1 MVATAKPMKRTF
13 THPAPAP
20 TGRTYWR
27 SLGEY
32 SRTPDFEDWLHR
44 EFPAGAAEWDSDPLS
59 RRNFLRVMGAS
70 LALAGLSLS
79 GCRRPEAHLVPFT
92 QSPEWVIPGKKMSF
106 ATAQPRRR
114 GAIPLLATTFD
125 GRPIKMEGN
134 PLHPL
139 SQGTSDNFAQASV
152 LDLYDPARR
161 QHFTREGKKA
171 SPLDW
176 EAEINRIRTE
186 SSASAGASLAILADE
201 QLSPTRERLR
211 LELQKQF
218 PQATWATYE
227 PLSPGRDLEASAL
240 VFGEKTEF
248 RANLASASTILS
260 VDCDFL
266 GSDEGDLAATRG
278 FAAGRRTRQPGD
290 STNRLYVVEP
300 RFSLTGTMADHRL
313 RLRTGA
319 AGAFLL
325 ELARQIRAAQP
336 NPALNV
342 LLSQAPDLALPEGID
357 PAWIRECAAD
367 LVAHGNRSLIL
378 AGRRLPVP
386 LQALVL
392 ALNSALGSVG
402 TTLLLQPRLSSPS
415 SSLAQLAGKMR
426 SGIIRTLIILGGDP
440 VYNAPADLNWAALQS
455 AVPNSLHLASLP
467 NATSKQVTWSIPG
480 THFLESWGDALA
492 PDGSYLSIQPMI
504 QPLWDGLSQ
513 LDFLAQ
519 LLGQKKAIGPALIRE
534 TFALRT
540 NLSDDKLTQN
550 WNDFVREGF
559 LAPPATPT
567 TPRSATFSS
576 VAALLSRV
584 ENSSG
589 EDVTSL
595 EANFIHSGA
604 VDDGRYANNGWM
616 QEWPDPMTKLTWDN
630 AILISPETASS
641 LGLKN
646 DIIKGILVADVVQA
660 TLSGRS
666 VEAPALIVP
675 GHANFAVS
683 LPLGYGQDSLGTV
696 AQGAGFDAY
705 RLRTSTSDYQAT
717 GLQIKKTGQ
726 RRELAV
732 TQEHQSMEGRDLVR
746 EATVPEFQKNPAWVK
761 TVGMDAHIPKNQS
774 FYPNPKMDGMHQ
786 WAMVVD
792 LSTCTGCNACVTACT
807 AENNIPV
814 VGKDQVIKGREM
826 HWIRVD
832 RYFTGEP
839 DAPESVSQP
848 IACMQCENAP
858 CETVCPVNATVHN
871 EEGLNVMAYN
881 RCIGTRYCANNCPY
895 KVRRFNFFDYN
906 QRALDKLYWG
916 PLAPKGTEETIK
928 LQKNPNVTVRMRGV
942 MEKCTFCVQRIE
954 DAKISARIRA
964 RDSADLKIAKGT
976 LKTACQQACPA
987 EAIVFGDLL
996 DPTSDVTQQRALPQN
1011 YSLLEYL
1018 NVRPRLTYL
1027 GRIRN
1032 PNPSMPG
1039 AKMAYNASHGH
1050 EASASPATSTHST
1063 LPAPTNGGG
1072 HP

>member
-1 MVATAKPMKRTF
+1 MKRTL
-13 THPAPAP
+13 THPSPAP
-20 TGRTYWR
+20 NGRTYWR

-32 SRTPDFEDWLHR
+32 SRTPDFEEWLHR
-44 EFPAGAAEWDSDPLS
+44 EFPAGAAEWDNDPLS
-59 RRNFLRVMGAS
+59 RRNFLRLMGAS

-114 GAIPLLATTFD
+114 GAVPLLATTFD

-139 SQGTSDNFAQASV
+139 SLGASDNFSQASI

-161 QHFTREGKKA
+161 QYPTRSGKKI
-171 SPLDW
+171 SPSDW
-176 EAEINRIRTE
+176 DAEIARIRDE
-186 SSASAGASLAILADE
+186 STSTAGSSLAILADE
-201 QLSPTRERLR
+201 LFSPTRDRLR
-211 LELQKQF
+211 AELQKQF

-227 PLSPGRDLEASAL
+227 PLAPGRDIEASSL
-240 VFGEKTEF
+240 VFGDNTEF
-248 RANLASASTILS
+248 RPNLSAASTILS
-260 VDCDFL
+260 LDCDFL
-266 GSDEGDLAATRG
+266 GSDEGDISDTRG
-278 FAAGRRTRQPGD
+278 FAAGRRTRKPGD

-313 RLRTGA
+313 RLRSGSI
-319 AGAFLL
+319 GPFLL
-325 ELARQIRAAQP
+325 ELARQIRTAKPSAD
-336 NPALNV
+336 LNT
-342 LLSQAPDLALPEGID
+342 LLSQSPDLALPEGVD
-357 PAWIRECAAD
+357 PAWIRECATD
-367 LVAHGNRSLIL
+367 LVAHGKQSLIL
-378 AGRRLPVP
+378 VGRRLPVS
-386 LQALVL
+386 LQALAL
-392 ALNSALGSVG
+392 ALNAALGSVG
-402 TTLLLQPRLSSPS
+402 STLIVQPRRSIPS
-415 SSLAQLAGKMR
+415 SDINQLAGKIR
-426 SGIIRTLIILGGDP
+426 SGTIRTLIILGGDP
-440 VYNAPADLNWAALQS
+440 VYNTPADLNWPALQS
-455 AVPNSLHLASLP
+455 SVPNTIHLAHLP
-467 NATSKQVTWSIPG
+467 NATSKQSTWSIPG
-480 THFLESWGDALA
+480 THYLESWGDALA
-492 PDGSYLSIQPMI
+492 SDGSYLSIQPMI
-504 QPLWDGLSQ
+504 QPLWDGQSQVDLLSK
-513 LDFLAQ
+513 
-519 LLGQKKAIGPALIRE
+519 LLGQPKPIGPGLIRD
-534 TFALRT
+534 TFTQRT
-540 NLSDDKLTQN
+540 NLSGEKLDQA

-559 LAPPATPT
+559 LAASTPT
-567 TPRSATFSS
+567 LAPRTPNLNS
-576 VAALLSRV
+576 VAGLLSKI
-584 ENSSG
+584 ENSAP
-589 EDVTSL
+589 EDISSL
-595 EANFIHSGA
+595 EFNFIQSGA

-630 AILISPETASS
+630 AILMSQDTAKS

-646 DIIKGILVADVVQA
+646 EVIKGILVADVVQA
-660 TLSGRS
+660 TLAGRS

-675 GHANFAVS
+675 GHANFSVS
-683 LPLGYGQDSLGTV
+683 LPLGYGQEELGPVAKGSGFNAYSLRTSI
-696 AQGAGFDAY
+696 ADYQGAG
-705 RLRTSTSDYQAT
+705 
-717 GLQIKKTGQ
+717 LQLKKLGKT
-726 RRELAV
+726 RELAV
-732 TQEHQSMEGRDLVR
+732 TQEHQVMEGRDLVR
-746 EATVPEFQKNPAWVK
+746 EATVSEFQKNPAWVK

-774 FYPNPKMDGMHQ
+774 FYPNPKLDGQHQ

-807 AENNIPV
+807 AENNIPI

-954 DAKISARIRA
+954 DAKITARVRA
-964 RDSADLKIAKGT
+964 RDSADLKIPKGT

-996 DPTSDVTQQRALPQN
+996 DESSEVTQQRALPQN

-1032 PNPSMPG
+1032 PNPAMPG
-1039 AKMAYNASHGH
+1039 AKTSYNTPHGH
-1050 EASASPATSTHST
+1050 GESHAETTHNNQESSSHKSE
-1063 LPAPTNGGG
+1063 GG
-1072 HP
+1072 HK

>member
-1 MVATAKPMKRTF
+1 MKRTL
-13 THPAPAP
+13 THPSPAP
-20 TGRTYWR
+20 NGRTYWR

-32 SRTPDFEDWLHR
+32 SRTPDFEEWLHR
-44 EFPAGAAEWDSDPLS
+44 EFPAGAAEWENDPLS
-59 RRNFLRVMGAS
+59 RRNFLRLMGAS

-114 GAIPLLATTFD
+114 GAVPLLATTFD

-139 SQGTSDNFAQASV
+139 SLGASDNFSQASI

-161 QHFTREGKKA
+161 QHPTRSGKKI
-171 SPLDW
+171 SPSDW
-176 EAEINRIRTE
+176 DAEITRIRDE
-186 SSASAGASLAILADE
+186 STSTAGSSLAILSDE
-201 QLSPTRERLR
+201 LLSPTRDRLR
-211 LELQKQF
+211 TELQKQF

-227 PLSPGRDLEASAL
+227 PLAPGRDLEASSL
-240 VFGEKTEF
+240 VFGDNTEF
-248 RANLASASTILS
+248 RPNLSAASTILS
-260 VDCDFL
+260 LDCDFL
-266 GSDEGDLAATRG
+266 GSDEGDISDTRG
-278 FAAGRRTRQPGD
+278 FAAGRRTRKPGD
-290 STNRLYVVEP
+290 STNRLYVAEP

-313 RLRTGA
+313 RLRSGSV
-319 AGAFLL
+319 GPFLL
-325 ELARQIRAAQP
+325 ELARQIRTAKPSAD
-336 NPALNV
+336 LNA
-342 LLSQAPDLALPEGID
+342 LLSQSPDLALPEGVD
-357 PAWIRECAAD
+357 PAWIRECAID
-367 LVAHGNRSLIL
+367 LVAHGKQSLIL
-378 AGRRLPVP
+378 VGRRLPVS
-386 LQALVL
+386 LQALAL
-392 ALNSALGSVG
+392 ALNAALGSVG
-402 TTLLLQPRLSSPS
+402 STLIVQPRRSLPS
-415 SSLAQLAGKMR
+415 SNINQLADKIRNGT
-426 SGIIRTLIILGGDP
+426 IRTLIILGGDP
-440 VYNAPADLNWAALQS
+440 VYNAPADLNWPALQS
-455 AVPNSLHLASLP
+455 SVPNTIHLAHLP
-467 NATSKQVTWSIPG
+467 NATSKQSTWSIPG
-480 THFLESWGDALA
+480 THYLESWGDALA
-492 PDGSYLSIQPMI
+492 SDGSYLSIQPMI
-504 QPLWDGLSQ
+504 QPLWDGQSQVDLLSK
-513 LDFLAQ
+513 LLAQ
-519 LLGQKKAIGPALIRE
+519 PKPIGPGLIRD
-534 TFALRT
+534 TFAQRT
-540 NLSDDKLTQN
+540 NLSGEKLDQA

-559 LAPPATPT
+559 LAASTPT
-567 TPRSATFSS
+567 PSPRLPNLNY
-576 VAALLSRV
+576 VAGLLSKI
-584 ENSSG
+584 ENSAP
-589 EDVTSL
+589 EDASSL
-595 EANFIHSGA
+595 EFNFIQSGA

-630 AILISPETASS
+630 AVLMSQETAKS

-646 DIIKGILVADVVQA
+646 EIIKGILVADVVQA
-660 TLSGRS
+660 TLAGRS
-666 VEAPALIVP
+666 VEGPALIVP
-675 GHANFAVS
+675 GHANFSVS
-683 LPLGYGQDSLGTV
+683 LPLGYGQEELGPV
-696 AQGAGFDAY
+696 AKGAGFNAY
-705 RLRTSTSDYQAT
+705 SLRTSMTDYHGV
-717 GLQIKKTGQ
+717 GLQLKKVGKTC
-726 RRELAV
+726 ELAV
-732 TQEHQSMEGRDLVR
+732 TQEHQVMEGRDLVR
-746 EATVPEFQKNPAWVK
+746 EATVSEFQQNPAWVK

-774 FYPNPKMDGMHQ
+774 FYPNPKLDGQHQ

-807 AENNIPV
+807 AENNIPI
-814 VGKDQVIKGREM
+814 VGKDQVMKGREM

-954 DAKISARIRA
+954 DAKITARVRA
-964 RDSADLKIAKGT
+964 RDSADLKIPKGT

-996 DPTSDVTQQRALPQN
+996 DESSEVTQQRALPQN

-1032 PNPSMPG
+1032 PNPAMPG
-1039 AKMAYNASHGH
+1039 AKTSYNTSHGH
-1050 EASASPATSTHST
+1050 GQSHGETIHNNQDSSSHKSE
-1063 LPAPTNGGG
+1063 GE
-1072 HP
+1072 HK

>member
-1 MVATAKPMKRTF
+1 
-13 THPAPAP
+13 
-20 TGRTYWR
+20 
-27 SLGEY
+27 
-32 SRTPDFEDWLHR
+32 
-44 EFPAGAAEWDSDPLS
+44 
-59 RRNFLRVMGAS
+59 MGAS

-114 GAIPLLATTFD
+114 GAVPLLATTFD

-139 SQGTSDNFAQASV
+139 SLGASDNFSQASI

-161 QHFTREGKKA
+161 QHPTRSGKKI
-171 SPLDW
+171 SPSDW
-176 EAEINRIRTE
+176 DAEITRIRDE
-186 SSASAGASLAILADE
+186 STSTAGSSLAILSDE
-201 QLSPTRERLR
+201 LLSPTRDRLR
-211 LELQKQF
+211 TELQKQF

-227 PLSPGRDLEASAL
+227 PLAPGRDLEASSL
-240 VFGEKTEF
+240 VFGDNTEF
-248 RANLASASTILS
+248 RPNLSAASTILS
-260 VDCDFL
+260 LDCDFL
-266 GSDEGDLAATRG
+266 GSDEGDISDTRG
-278 FAAGRRTRQPGD
+278 FAAGRRTRKPGD

-313 RLRTGA
+313 RLRSGSI
-319 AGAFLL
+319 GPFLL
-325 ELARQIRAAQP
+325 ELARQIRTAKPSAD
-336 NPALNV
+336 LNA
-342 LLSQAPDLALPEGID
+342 LLSQSPDLALPEGVD
-357 PAWIRECAAD
+357 PAWIRECATD
-367 LVAHGNRSLIL
+367 LVAHGKQSLIL
-378 AGRRLPVP
+378 VGRRLPVS
-386 LQALVL
+386 LQALAL
-392 ALNSALGSVG
+392 ALNAALGSVG
-402 TTLLLQPRLSSPS
+402 STLIVQPRRSIPS
-415 SSLAQLAGKMR
+415 SDINQLAGKIR
-426 SGIIRTLIILGGDP
+426 SGTIRTLIILGGDP
-440 VYNAPADLNWAALQS
+440 VYNAPADLNWPALQS
-455 AVPNSLHLASLP
+455 SVPNTIHLAHLP
-467 NATSKQVTWSIPG
+467 NATSKQSTWSIPG
-480 THFLESWGDALA
+480 THYLESWGDALA
-492 PDGSYLSIQPMI
+492 SDGSYLSIQPMI
-504 QPLWDGLSQ
+504 QPLWDGQSQVDLLSK
-513 LDFLAQ
+513 
-519 LLGQKKAIGPALIRE
+519 LLGQPKPIGPGLIRD
-534 TFALRT
+534 TFTQRT
-540 NLSDDKLTQN
+540 NLSGEKLDQA

-559 LAPPATPT
+559 LAASTPT
-567 TPRSATFSS
+567 LPPRTANLNS
-576 VAALLSRV
+576 VAGLLSKI
-584 ENSSG
+584 ENSAA
-589 EDVTSL
+589 EDISSL
-595 EANFIHSGA
+595 EFNFIQSGA

-630 AILISPETASS
+630 AILMSQETAKS

-646 DIIKGILVADVVQA
+646 EIIKGILVADVVQA
-660 TLSGRS
+660 TLAGRS
-666 VEAPALIVP
+666 VEGPALIVP
-675 GHANFAVS
+675 GHANFSVS
-683 LPLGYGQDSLGTV
+683 LPLGYGQEELGSVANGSGFNAYSLRTSM
-696 AQGAGFDAY
+696 ADYQGAG
-705 RLRTSTSDYQAT
+705 
-717 GLQIKKTGQ
+717 LQLKKLGKT
-726 RRELAV
+726 RELAV
-732 TQEHQSMEGRDLVR
+732 TQEHQVMEGRDLVR
-746 EATVPEFQKNPAWVK
+746 EATVSEFQRNPAWVK

-774 FYPNPKMDGMHQ
+774 FYPNPKLDGQHQ

-807 AENNIPV
+807 AENNIPI

-954 DAKISARIRA
+954 DAKITARVRA
-964 RDSADLKIAKGT
+964 RDSADLKIPKGT

-996 DPTSDVTQQRALPQN
+996 DESSEVTQQRALPQN

-1032 PNPSMPG
+1032 PNPAMPG
-1039 AKMAYNASHGH
+1039 AKTSYNTPHGH
-1050 EASASPATSTHST
+1050 GESHAETSHNNQESSSHKSE
-1063 LPAPTNGGG
+1063 GG
-1072 HP
+1072 HK

>member
-1 MVATAKPMKRTF
+1 MKRTL
-13 THPAPAP
+13 THPSPSP
-20 TGRTYWR
+20 NGRTYWR

-32 SRTPDFEDWLHR
+32 SRTPDFEEWLHR
-44 EFPAGAAEWDSDPLS
+44 EFPAGAAEWENDPLS
-59 RRNFLRVMGAS
+59 RRNFLRLMGAS

-114 GAIPLLATTFD
+114 GAVPLLATTFD

-134 PLHPL
+134 PLHPISL
-139 SQGTSDNFAQASV
+139 GASDNFSQASI
-152 LDLYDPARR
+152 LDLYDPSRR
-161 QHFTREGKKA
+161 QHPTRSGKKI
-171 SPLDW
+171 SPSDW
-176 EAEINRIRTE
+176 DAEIARIREE
-186 SSASAGASLAILADE
+186 SSSTAGSSLAILADE
-201 QLSPTRERLR
+201 LLSPTRDRLR
-211 LELQKQF
+211 AELQKLF
-218 PQATWATYE
+218 PQSTWATYE
-227 PLSPGRDLEASAL
+227 PLAPGRDLEASSL
-240 VFGEKTEF
+240 VFGDNTEF
-248 RANLASASTILS
+248 RTNLSAASTILS
-260 VDCDFL
+260 LDCDFL
-266 GSDEGDLAATRG
+266 GSDEGDISDTRG
-278 FAAGRRTRQPGD
+278 FAAGRRTRKPGD

-313 RLRTGA
+313 RLRSGSV
-319 AGAFLL
+319 GPFLL
-325 ELARQIRAAQP
+325 ELARQIRTAKPSAD
-336 NPALNV
+336 LNT
-342 LLSQAPDLALPEGID
+342 LLSQSPDLALPEGVD

-367 LVAHGNRSLIL
+367 LVAHGKQSLIL
-378 AGRRLPVP
+378 VGRRLPVS
-386 LQALVL
+386 LQALAL
-392 ALNSALGSVG
+392 ALNAALGSVG
-402 TTLLLQPRLSSPS
+402 STLIIQPRRSIPS
-415 SSLAQLAGKMR
+415 SNINQLAGKIR
-426 SGIIRTLIILGGDP
+426 SGTIRTLIILGGDP
-440 VYNAPADLNWAALQS
+440 IYNAPADLNWPTLQS
-455 AVPNSLHLASLP
+455 SVPNTIHLAHLP
-467 NATSKQVTWSIPG
+467 NATSKQSTWSIPG
-480 THFLESWGDALA
+480 THYLESWGDALA
-492 PDGSYLSIQPMI
+492 SDGSYLSIQPMI
-504 QPLWDGLSQ
+504 QPLWDGQSQ
-513 LDFLAQ
+513 LDLLSK
-519 LLGQKKAIGPALIRE
+519 LLGQPKPIGPGLIRD
-534 TFALRT
+534 TFVQRT
-540 NLSDDKLTQN
+540 NLSGEKLDQA

-559 LAPPATPT
+559 LPASSLTLAPRTPNLN
-567 TPRSATFSS
+567 S
-576 VAALLSRV
+576 VAGLLSKI
-584 ENSSG
+584 ENSPA
-589 EDVTSL
+589 EDTTSL
-595 EANFIHSGA
+595 EYNFIQSGA

-630 AILISPETASS
+630 AILMSQDTAKS

-646 DIIKGILVADVVQA
+646 EVIKGILVADVVQA
-660 TLSGRS
+660 TLGGRS
-666 VEAPALIVP
+666 VEAAALIVP
-675 GHANFAVS
+675 GHANFSVS
-683 LPLGYGQDSLGTV
+683 LPLGYGQEELGSV
-696 AQGAGFDAY
+696 AKGVGFNAY
-705 RLRTSTSDYQAT
+705 SLRTSMTDYHGV
-717 GLQIKKTGQ
+717 GLQLKKAGKT
-726 RRELAV
+726 RELAV
-732 TQEHQSMEGRDLVR
+732 TQEHQVMEGRDLVR
-746 EATVPEFQKNPAWVK
+746 EATVSEFQKNPAWVK

-774 FYPNPKMDGMHQ
+774 FYPNPKLDGQHQ

-807 AENNIPV
+807 AENNIPI
-814 VGKDQVIKGREM
+814 VGKDQVMKGREM

-954 DAKISARIRA
+954 DAKITARVRA
-964 RDSADLKIAKGT
+964 RDSADLKIPKGT

-996 DPTSDVTQQRALPQN
+996 DESSEVTQQRALPQN

-1032 PNPSMPG
+1032 PNPAMPG
-1039 AKMAYNASHGH
+1039 AKTSYNTPHGH
-1050 EASASPATSTHST
+1050 GESHAETTH
-1063 LPAPTNGGG
+1063 TNQESSSHKSEGT
-1072 HP
+1072 HK

>member
-1 MVATAKPMKRTF
+1 MKRPL
-13 THPAPAP
+13 THPSPAP
-20 TGRTYWR
+20 NGRTYWR

-32 SRTPDFEDWLHR
+32 SRTPDFEEWLHR
-44 EFPAGAAEWDSDPLS
+44 EFPAGAAEWENDPLS
-59 RRNFLRVMGAS
+59 RRNFLRLMGAS

-114 GAIPLLATTFD
+114 GAVPLLATTFD

-139 SQGTSDNFAQASV
+139 SLGASDNFSQASI

-161 QHFTREGKKA
+161 QHPTRSGKKI
-171 SPLDW
+171 SPSDW
-176 EAEINRIRTE
+176 DAEIARIRDE
-186 SSASAGASLAILADE
+186 STSTAGSSLAILADE
-201 QLSPTRERLR
+201 LLSPTRDRLR
-211 LELQKQF
+211 AELQKQF

-227 PLSPGRDLEASAL
+227 PLAPGRDLEASSL
-240 VFGEKTEF
+240 VFGDNTEF
-248 RANLASASTILS
+248 RPNLSAASTVLS
-260 VDCDFL
+260 LDCDFL
-266 GSDEGDLAATRG
+266 GSDEGDISDTRG
-278 FAAGRRTRQPGD
+278 FAAGRRTRKPGD
-290 STNRLYVVEP
+290 STNRLYVAEP

-313 RLRTGA
+313 RLRSGSV
-319 AGAFLL
+319 GPFLL
-325 ELARQIRAAQP
+325 ELARQIRTAKPSAD
-336 NPALNV
+336 LNT
-342 LLSQAPDLALPEGID
+342 LLSQSPDLPLPEGVD

-367 LVAHGNRSLIL
+367 LVAHGKQSLIL
-378 AGRRLPVP
+378 VGRRLPIS
-386 LQALVL
+386 LQALAL
-392 ALNSALGSVG
+392 ALNATLGAVG
-402 TTLLLQPRLSSPS
+402 STLIVQPRRSIPS
-415 SSLAQLAGKMR
+415 SNIIQLAGKIR
-426 SGIIRTLIILGGDP
+426 NGTIRTLIILGGDP
-440 VYNAPADLNWAALQS
+440 VYNAPADLNWPALQS
-455 AVPNSLHLASLP
+455 SVPNTIHLANLP
-467 NATSKQVTWSIPG
+467 NATSKQSTWSIPG
-480 THFLESWGDALA
+480 THYLESWGDALGS
-492 PDGSYLSIQPMI
+492 DGSYLSIQPMI
-504 QPLWDGLSQ
+504 QPLWDGQSQ
-513 LDFLAQ
+513 LDLLSK
-519 LLGQKKAIGPALIRE
+519 LLGQPKPIGPGLIRD
-534 TFALRT
+534 TFAQRT
-540 NLSDDKLTQN
+540 NLSGEKLDQA

-559 LAPPATPT
+559 LAASTPT
-567 TPRSATFSS
+567 LAPRTPNLSS
-576 VAALLSRV
+576 VAGLLSKI
-584 ENSSG
+584 ENSAP
-589 EDVTSL
+589 EDISSL
-595 EANFIHSGA
+595 EYNFIQSGA

-630 AILISPETASS
+630 AILMSHDTAKS

-646 DIIKGILVADVVQA
+646 EVIKGILVADVVKA
-660 TLSGRS
+660 TLAGRS
-666 VEAPALIVP
+666 IEAAALIVP

-683 LPLGYGQDSLGTV
+683 LPLGYGQEELGSVAKGVGFNAYSLRTSM
-696 AQGAGFDAY
+696 ADYQGAG
-705 RLRTSTSDYQAT
+705 
-717 GLQIKKTGQ
+717 LQLKKLGKT
-726 RRELAV
+726 RELAV
-732 TQEHQSMEGRDLVR
+732 TQEHQVMEGRDLVR
-746 EATVPEFQKNPAWVK
+746 EATVSEFQKNPAWVK

-774 FYPNPKMDGMHQ
+774 FYPNPKLDGQHQ

-807 AENNIPV
+807 AENNIPI
-814 VGKDQVIKGREM
+814 VGKDQVMKGREM

-954 DAKISARIRA
+954 DAKITARVRA
-964 RDSADLKIAKGT
+964 RDSADLKIPKGT

-996 DPTSDVTQQRALPQN
+996 DESSEVTQQRALPQN

-1032 PNPSMPG
+1032 PNPAMPG
-1039 AKMAYNASHGH
+1039 AKTSYNTSHGH
-1050 EASASPATSTHST
+1050 GESHAETTHNNQESSSHKSEGT
-1063 LPAPTNGGG
+1063 
-1072 HP
+1072 HK

>member
-1 MVATAKPMKRTF
+1 MKRTLN
-13 THPAPAP
+13 HPSPAPN
-20 TGRTYWR
+20 GRTYWR

-32 SRTPDFEDWLHR
+32 SRTPDFEEWLHR
-44 EFPAGAAEWDSDPLS
+44 EFPAGAAEWENDPLS
-59 RRNFLRVMGAS
+59 RRTFLRLMGAS

-114 GAIPLLATTFD
+114 GAVPLLATTFD

-139 SQGTSDNFAQASV
+139 SLGASDNFSQASI
-152 LDLYDPARR
+152 LDLYDPSRR
-161 QHFTREGKKA
+161 QHPTRSGKKITP
-171 SPLDW
+171 SDW
-176 EAEINRIRTE
+176 DKEIVRIRDE
-186 SSASAGASLAILADE
+186 SASTAGSSLAILADE
-201 QLSPTRERLR
+201 LLSPTRDRLR
-211 LELQKQF
+211 AELQKQF
-218 PQATWATYE
+218 PQATWAVYE
-227 PLSPGRDLEASAL
+227 PLAPGRDLEASAL
-240 VFGEKTEF
+240 VFGDNTEF
-248 RANLASASTILS
+248 RPNLSAASTVLS
-260 VDCDFL
+260 LDCDFL
-266 GSDEGDLAATRG
+266 GSDEGDISDTRG
-278 FAAGRRTRQPGD
+278 FAAGRRTRKPGD

-313 RLRTGA
+313 RLRSGSV
-319 AGAFLL
+319 GPFLL
-325 ELARQIRAAQP
+325 ELARQIRTAKPSAD
-336 NPALNV
+336 LNT
-342 LLSQAPDLALPEGID
+342 LLSQSPDLTLPEGVD
-357 PAWIRECAAD
+357 PAWIRECATD
-367 LVAHGNRSLIL
+367 LVAHGKQSLIL
-378 AGRRLPVP
+378 VGRRLPVS
-386 LQALVL
+386 LQALAL
-392 ALNSALGSVG
+392 ALNAALGSVG
-402 TTLLLQPRLSSPS
+402 STLIVQPRRSIPS
-415 SSLAQLAGKMR
+415 SNINQLAGKIR
-426 SGIIRTLIILGGDP
+426 SGTIRTLIILGGDP
-440 VYNAPADLNWAALQS
+440 AYNAPADLNWPALQS
-455 AVPNSLHLASLP
+455 SVPNTIHLAQHP
-467 NATSKQVTWSIPG
+467 NATSKQSTWSIPG
-480 THFLESWGDALA
+480 THYLESWGDALA
-492 PDGSYLSIQPMI
+492 SDGSYLSIQPMI
-504 QPLWDGLSQ
+504 QPLWDGQSQ
-513 LDFLAQ
+513 LDLLSK
-519 LLGQKKAIGPALIRE
+519 LLGQPKPIGPGLIRD
-534 TFALRT
+534 TFTQRT
-540 NLSDDKLTQN
+540 NLSGEKLDQA

-559 LAPPATPT
+559 LTASTTTLAPRTPNLN
-567 TPRSATFSS
+567 S
-576 VAALLSRV
+576 VAGLLSRV
-584 ENSSG
+584 ENSAA
-589 EDVTSL
+589 EDISSL
-595 EANFIHSGA
+595 EFNFIQSGA

-630 AILISPETASS
+630 GILMSQDTAKS

-646 DIIKGILVADVVQA
+646 EIIKGILVADVVQA
-660 TLSGRS
+660 TLAGRS
-666 VEAPALIVP
+666 IEAPALIVP
-675 GHANFAVS
+675 GHANFSVS
-683 LPLGYGQDSLGTV
+683 LPLGYGQEELGPV
-696 AQGAGFDAY
+696 AKGSGFNAY
-705 RLRTSTSDYQAT
+705 CLRTSMTDYHGV
-717 GLQIKKTGQ
+717 GLQLKKVGKT
-726 RRELAV
+726 RELAV
-732 TQEHQSMEGRDLVR
+732 TQEHQVMEGRDLVR
-746 EATVPEFQKNPAWVK
+746 EATVSEFQQNPAWVK

-774 FYPNPKMDGMHQ
+774 FYPNPKLDGQHQ

-807 AENNIPV
+807 AENNIPI
-814 VGKDQVIKGREM
+814 VGKDQVMKGREM

-954 DAKISARIRA
+954 DAKITARVRA
-964 RDSADLKIAKGT
+964 RDSSDLKIPKGT

-996 DPTSDVTQQRALPQN
+996 DESSEVTQQRALPQN

-1032 PNPSMPG
+1032 PNPAMPG
-1039 AKMAYNASHGH
+1039 AKISYNASHAHGESH
-1050 EASASPATSTHST
+1050 GESTH
-1063 LPAPTNGGG
+1063 TNQESSSHKSEGG
-1072 HP
+1072 HK

>member
-1 MVATAKPMKRTF
+1 MKRTL
-13 THPAPAP
+13 THPSPAP
-20 TGRTYWR
+20 NGRTYWR

-32 SRTPDFEDWLHR
+32 SRTPDFEEWLHR
-44 EFPAGAAEWDSDPLS
+44 EFPAGAAEWENDPLS
-59 RRNFLRVMGAS
+59 RRNFLRLMGAS

-114 GAIPLLATTFD
+114 GAVPLLATTFD

-139 SQGTSDNFAQASV
+139 SLGASDNFSQASI

-161 QHFTREGKKA
+161 QHPTRSGKKI
-171 SPLDW
+171 SPSDW
-176 EAEINRIRTE
+176 DAEITRIRDE
-186 SSASAGASLAILADE
+186 STSTAGSSLAILSDE
-201 QLSPTRERLR
+201 LLSPTRDRLR
-211 LELQKQF
+211 TELQKQF

-227 PLSPGRDLEASAL
+227 PLAPGRDLEASSL
-240 VFGEKTEF
+240 VFGDNTEF
-248 RANLASASTILS
+248 RPNLSAASTILS
-260 VDCDFL
+260 LDCDFL
-266 GSDEGDLAATRG
+266 GSDEGDISDTRG
-278 FAAGRRTRQPGD
+278 FAAGRRTRKPGD
-290 STNRLYVVEP
+290 STNRLYVAEP

-313 RLRTGA
+313 RLRSGSV
-319 AGAFLL
+319 GPFLL
-325 ELARQIRAAQP
+325 ELARQIRTAKPSAD
-336 NPALNV
+336 LNA
-342 LLSQAPDLALPEGID
+342 LLSQSPDLALPEGVD
-357 PAWIRECAAD
+357 PAWIRECAID
-367 LVAHGNRSLIL
+367 LVAHGKQSLIL
-378 AGRRLPVP
+378 VGRRLPVS
-386 LQALVL
+386 LQALAL
-392 ALNSALGSVG
+392 ALNATLGSVG
-402 TTLLLQPRLSSPS
+402 STLIVQPRR
-415 SSLAQLAGKMR
+415 SLPFSNINQLADKIRNGT
-426 SGIIRTLIILGGDP
+426 IRTLIILGGDP
-440 VYNAPADLNWAALQS
+440 VYNAPADLNWPALQS
-455 AVPNSLHLASLP
+455 SVPNTIHLAHLP
-467 NATSKQVTWSIPG
+467 NATSKQSTWSIPG
-480 THFLESWGDALA
+480 THYLESWGDALA
-492 PDGSYLSIQPMI
+492 SDGSYLSIQPMI
-504 QPLWDGLSQ
+504 QPLWDGQSQVDLLSK
-513 LDFLAQ
+513 LLAQ
-519 LLGQKKAIGPALIRE
+519 PKPIGPGLIRD
-534 TFALRT
+534 TFAQRT
-540 NLSDDKLTQN
+540 NLSGEKLDQA

-559 LAPPATPT
+559 LAASTPT
-567 TPRSATFSS
+567 PSPRLPNLNS
-576 VAALLSRV
+576 VAGLLSKI
-584 ENSSG
+584 ENSAP
-589 EDVTSL
+589 EDVSSL
-595 EANFIHSGA
+595 EFNFIQSGA

-630 AILISPETASS
+630 AVLISQETAKS

-646 DIIKGILVADVVQA
+646 EIIKGILVADVVQA
-660 TLSGRS
+660 TLAGRS

-675 GHANFAVS
+675 GHANFSVS
-683 LPLGYGQDSLGTV
+683 LPLGYGQEELGPV
-696 AQGAGFDAY
+696 AKGAGFNAY
-705 RLRTSTSDYQAT
+705 SLRTSMTDYHGV
-717 GLQIKKTGQ
+717 GLQLKKVGKTC
-726 RRELAV
+726 ELAV
-732 TQEHQSMEGRDLVR
+732 TQEHQVMEGRDLVR
-746 EATVPEFQKNPAWVK
+746 EATVSEFQQNPAWVK

-774 FYPNPKMDGMHQ
+774 FYPNPKLDGQHQ

-807 AENNIPV
+807 AENNIPI
-814 VGKDQVIKGREM
+814 VGKDQVMKGREM

-954 DAKISARIRA
+954 DAKITARVRA
-964 RDSADLKIAKGT
+964 RDSADLKIPKGT

-996 DPTSDVTQQRALPQN
+996 DESSEVTQQRALPQN

-1039 AKMAYNASHGH
+1039 AKTSYNTSHGH
-1050 EASASPATSTHST
+1050 GESHGETIHNNQDSSSHKSE
-1063 LPAPTNGGG
+1063 GE
-1072 HP
+1072 HK

>member
-1 MVATAKPMKRTF
+1 MKRTLH
-13 THPAPAP
+13 HPSSSQ
-20 TGRTYWR
+20 GRTYWR

-32 SRTPDFEDWLHR
+32 AQTPDFEEWLHR
-44 EFPAGAAEWDSDPLS
+44 EFPAGAAEWENDPLS
-59 RRNFLRVMGAS
+59 RRNFIRLMGAS

-92 QSPEWVIPGKKMSF
+92 QSPEWVVPGKKMSF

-114 GAIPLLATTFD
+114 GAVPLLATTFD

-139 SQGTSDNFAQASV
+139 SQGASDNHAQASI

-161 QHFTREGKKA
+161 QHLTKNGKNA
-171 SPLDW
+171 STADW
-176 EAEINRIRTE
+176 DAEINRIRSE
-186 SSASAGASLAILADE
+186 STSTFGSSLAILADE
-201 QLSPTRERLR
+201 QLSPTRDRLR
-211 LELQKQF
+211 TELQRQF
-218 PQATWATYE
+218 PQSTWATYE
-227 PLSPGRDLEASAL
+227 PLAPGRDIEASAL
-240 VFGEKTEF
+240 VFGDNTEF
-248 RANLASASTILS
+248 RPNLSTATTILA

-266 GSDEGDLAATRG
+266 GSDEGDLSDTRG
-278 FAAGRRTRQPGD
+278 FSSGRRTRKPSD

-313 RLRTGA
+313 RLRPSAT
-319 AGAFLL
+319 GAFLL
-325 ELARQIRAAQP
+325 ELARQIRAAKP
-336 NPALNV
+336 SAELNT
-342 LLSQAPDLALPEGID
+342 LLSQSPDLPLPEGVD
-357 PAWIRECAAD
+357 PAWIRECATD
-367 LVAHGNRSLIL
+367 LVSHGNRSLL
-378 AGRRLPVP
+378 LVGRRLPTS
-386 LQALVL
+386 LQALGL

-402 TTLLLQPRLSSPS
+402 TTLLVQPRRTSTSTTLT
-415 SSLAQLAGKMR
+415 QLAEKIR
-426 SGIIRTLIILGGDP
+426 SGTIRTLIILGGDP
-440 VYNAPADLNWAALQS
+440 VYNAPADMNWAALQS
-455 AVPNSLHLASLP
+455 SVPNTLHLSSLP
-467 NATSKQVTWSIPG
+467 NATSKQSTWSIPG
-480 THFLESWGDALA
+480 THYLESWGDALA
-492 PDGSYLSIQPMI
+492 VDGSYLSIQPMI
-504 QPLWDGLSQ
+504 QPLWAGASQ
-513 LDFLAQ
+513 LEILSRI
-519 LLGQKKAIGPALIRE
+519 LGQPNPVGPSLIRE
-534 TFALRT
+534 TFAQRT
-540 NLSDDKLTQN
+540 GLSGEKLEQG

-559 LAPPATPT
+559 LATPT
-567 TPRSATFSS
+567 PAPVSR
-576 VAALLSRV
+576 VANLNAVAGLLSRV
-584 ENSSG
+584 ESSPA
-589 EDVTSL
+589 EDSASL
-595 EANFIHSGA
+595 EAVFIQSAA

-630 AILISPETASS
+630 AILLSQETART

-660 TLSGRS
+660 TLAGRTI
-666 VEAPALIVP
+666 EAPIVIAP
-675 GHANFAVS
+675 GHANFSAS
-683 LPLGYGQDSLGTV
+683 LPVGYGQELSGPV
-696 AQGAGFDAY
+696 AKGAGFDAY
-705 RLRTSTSDYQAT
+705 RLRTSTTDYQAV
-717 GLQIKKTGQ
+717 GLQLKRTGRTQ
-726 RRELAV
+726 QLAV
-732 TQEHQSMEGRDLVR
+732 TQEHQVMEGRDLVR
-746 EATVPEFQKNPAWVK
+746 EASVGEFKENPAWVK
-761 TVGMDAHIPKNQS
+761 TVGMDAHIPPNQT
-774 FYPNPKMDGMHQ
+774 FYPNPKLDGQHQ

-807 AENNIPV
+807 AENNIPI
-814 VGKDQVIKGREM
+814 VGKDQVMKGREM

-832 RYFTGEP
+832 RYYTGEP

-954 DAKISARIRA
+954 DAKISARVRA
-964 RDSADLKIAKGT
+964 RDSADLKIPTGT

-996 DPTSDVTQQRALPQN
+996 DESSEVKKLRDLPQN

-1032 PNPSMPG
+1032 PNPAMPG
-1039 AKMAYNASHGH
+1039 ARTHYAPSHGH
-1050 EASASPATSTHST
+1050 AENHST
-1063 LPAPTNGGG
+1063 GKNADTSHENPT
-1072 HP
+1072 HPKEGSHE

>member
-1 MVATAKPMKRTF
+1 MKRTL
-13 THPAPAP
+13 THPSP
-20 TGRTYWR
+20 TPNGRTYWR

-32 SRTPDFEDWLHR
+32 SRTPDFEEWLHR
-44 EFPAGAAEWDSDPLS
+44 EFPAGAAEWENDPLS
-59 RRNFLRVMGAS
+59 RRNFLRLMGAS

-114 GAIPLLATTFD
+114 GAVPLLATTFD

-139 SQGTSDNFAQASV
+139 SLGASDNFSQASI

-161 QHFTREGKKA
+161 QHPTRSGKKI
-171 SPLDW
+171 SPSDW
-176 EAEINRIRTE
+176 DAEIARIRDE
-186 SSASAGASLAILADE
+186 STSTAGSSLAILADE
-201 QLSPTRERLR
+201 LLSPTRDRLR
-211 LELQKQF
+211 AELQKQF

-227 PLSPGRDLEASAL
+227 PLAPGRDLEASSL
-240 VFGEKTEF
+240 VFGDNTEF
-248 RANLASASTILS
+248 RPNLSAASTVLS
-260 VDCDFL
+260 LDCDFL
-266 GSDEGDLAATRG
+266 GSDEGDISDTRG
-278 FAAGRRTRQPGD
+278 FAAGRRTRKPGD
-290 STNRLYVVEP
+290 STNRLYVAEP

-313 RLRTGA
+313 RLRSGSV
-319 AGAFLL
+319 GPFLL
-325 ELARQIRAAQP
+325 ELARQIRTAKPSAD
-336 NPALNV
+336 LNA
-342 LLSQAPDLALPEGID
+342 LLSQSPDLPLPEGVD

-367 LVAHGNRSLIL
+367 LVAHGKQSLIL
-378 AGRRLPVP
+378 VGRRLPVS
-386 LQALVL
+386 LQALAL
-392 ALNSALGSVG
+392 ALNATLGAVG
-402 TTLLLQPRLSSPS
+402 STLIVQPRRSIPS
-415 SSLAQLAGKMR
+415 SNISQLASKIRNGT
-426 SGIIRTLIILGGDP
+426 IRTLIILGGDP
-440 VYNAPADLNWAALQS
+440 VYNAPADLNWPALQS
-455 AVPNSLHLASLP
+455 SVPNTIHLANLP
-467 NATSKQVTWSIPG
+467 NATSKQSTWSIPG
-480 THFLESWGDALA
+480 THYLESWGDALGS
-492 PDGSYLSIQPMI
+492 DGSYLSIQPMI
-504 QPLWDGLSQ
+504 QPLWDGQSQ
-513 LDFLAQ
+513 LDLLSK
-519 LLGQKKAIGPALIRE
+519 LLGQPKPIGPGLIRD
-534 TFALRT
+534 TFAQRT
-540 NLSDDKLTQN
+540 NLSGEKLDQA

-559 LAPPATPT
+559 LAASTPT
-567 TPRSATFSS
+567 LAPRTPNLNS
-576 VAALLSRV
+576 VAGLLSKI
-584 ENSSG
+584 ENSAP
-589 EDVTSL
+589 EDISSL
-595 EANFIHSGA
+595 EYNFIQSGA

-630 AILISPETASS
+630 AILMSHDTAKS

-646 DIIKGILVADVVQA
+646 EVIKGILVADVVKA
-660 TLSGRS
+660 TLAGRS
-666 VEAPALIVP
+666 IEAAALIVP

-683 LPLGYGQDSLGTV
+683 LPLGYGQEELGSVAKGVGFNAYSLRTSM
-696 AQGAGFDAY
+696 ADYQGAG
-705 RLRTSTSDYQAT
+705 
-717 GLQIKKTGQ
+717 LQLKKLGKT
-726 RRELAV
+726 RELAV
-732 TQEHQSMEGRDLVR
+732 TQEHQVMEGRDLVR
-746 EATVPEFQKNPAWVK
+746 EATVSEFQKNPAWVK

-774 FYPNPKMDGMHQ
+774 FYPNPKLDGQHQ

-807 AENNIPV
+807 AENNIPI
-814 VGKDQVIKGREM
+814 VGKDQVMKGREM

-954 DAKISARIRA
+954 DAKITARVRA
-964 RDSADLKIAKGT
+964 RDSADLKIPKGT

-996 DPTSDVTQQRALPQN
+996 DESSEVTQQRALPQN

-1032 PNPSMPG
+1032 PNPAMPG
-1039 AKMAYNASHGH
+1039 AKTSYNTPHGH
-1050 EASASPATSTHST
+1050 GESHAETTH
-1063 LPAPTNGGG
+1063 TNQESSSHKSEGT
-1072 HP
+1072 HK

>member
-1 MVATAKPMKRTF
+1 MKRTL
-13 THPAPAP
+13 THPSPAP
-20 TGRTYWR
+20 NGRTYWR

-32 SRTPDFEDWLHR
+32 SRTPDFEEWLHR
-44 EFPAGAAEWDSDPLS
+44 EFPAGAAEWDNDPLS
-59 RRNFLRVMGAS
+59 RRNFLRLMGAS

-114 GAIPLLATTFD
+114 GGVPLLATTFD

-139 SQGTSDNFAQASV
+139 SLGASDNFSQASI

-161 QHFTREGKKA
+161 QHPTRSGKKI
-171 SPLDW
+171 SPSDW
-176 EAEINRIRTE
+176 DAEIARIRDE
-186 SSASAGASLAILADE
+186 STSTAGSSLAILADE
-201 QLSPTRERLR
+201 LLSPTRDRLR
-211 LELQKQF
+211 AELQKQF

-227 PLSPGRDLEASAL
+227 PLAPGRDLEASSL
-240 VFGEKTEF
+240 VFGDNTEF
-248 RANLASASTILS
+248 RPNLSAASTVLS
-260 VDCDFL
+260 LDCDFL
-266 GSDEGDLAATRG
+266 GSDEGDISDTRG
-278 FAAGRRTRQPGD
+278 FAAGRRTRKPGD

-313 RLRTGA
+313 RLRSGSV
-319 AGAFLL
+319 GPFLL
-325 ELARQIRAAQP
+325 ELARQIRTAKPSAD
-336 NPALNV
+336 LNA
-342 LLSQAPDLALPEGID
+342 LLSQSPDLALPEGVD
-357 PAWIRECAAD
+357 PAWIRECAND
-367 LVAHGNRSLIL
+367 LVAHGKQSLIL
-378 AGRRLPVP
+378 VGRRLPVS
-386 LQALVL
+386 LQSLAL
-392 ALNSALGSVG
+392 ALNAALGSVG
-402 TTLLLQPRLSSPS
+402 STLIVQPRRSIPS
-415 SSLAQLAGKMR
+415 SNINQLAGKIR
-426 SGIIRTLIILGGDP
+426 SGTIRTLIILGGDP
-440 VYNAPADLNWAALQS
+440 VYNAPADLNWPALQS
-455 AVPNSLHLASLP
+455 SVPNTIHLAHLP
-467 NATSKQVTWSIPG
+467 NATSKQSTWSIPG
-480 THFLESWGDALA
+480 THYLESWGDAFA
-492 PDGSYLSIQPMI
+492 SDGSYLSIQPMI
-504 QPLWDGLSQ
+504 QPLWDGQSQVDLLSK
-513 LDFLAQ
+513 
-519 LLGQKKAIGPALIRE
+519 LLGQPKPIGPGLIRD
-534 TFALRT
+534 TFAQRT
-540 NLSDDKLTQN
+540 NLSGEKLDQA

-559 LAPPATPT
+559 LAASTPT
-567 TPRSATFSS
+567 LPPRTPNLNS
-576 VAALLSRV
+576 VAGLLSKI
-584 ENSSG
+584 ENSAA
-589 EDVTSL
+589 EDISSL
-595 EANFIHSGA
+595 EFNFIQSGA

-630 AILISPETASS
+630 AILMSQDTAKS

-646 DIIKGILVADVVQA
+646 EVIKGILVADVVQA
-660 TLSGRS
+660 TLAGRS

-675 GHANFAVS
+675 GHANFSVS
-683 LPLGYGQDSLGTV
+683 LPLGYGQEELGSVAKGSGFNAYSLRTSM
-696 AQGAGFDAY
+696 ADYQGAG
-705 RLRTSTSDYQAT
+705 
-717 GLQIKKTGQ
+717 LQLKKLGKT
-726 RRELAV
+726 RELAV
-732 TQEHQSMEGRDLVR
+732 TQEHQVMEGRDLVR
-746 EATVPEFQKNPAWVK
+746 EATVSEFQKNPAWVK

-774 FYPNPKMDGMHQ
+774 FYPNPKLDGQHQ

-807 AENNIPV
+807 AENNIPI
-814 VGKDQVIKGREM
+814 VGKDQVMKGREM

-954 DAKISARIRA
+954 DAKITARVRA
-964 RDSADLKIAKGT
+964 RDSSDLKIPKGT

-996 DPTSDVTQQRALPQN
+996 DESSEVTQQRALPQN

-1032 PNPSMPG
+1032 PNPAMPG
-1039 AKMAYNASHGH
+1039 AKTSYNTSHDHGESHG
-1050 EASASPATSTHST
+1050 ETTHNNQDSSSDKSE
-1063 LPAPTNGGG
+1063 GR
-1072 HP
+1072 HK

>member
-1 MVATAKPMKRTF
+1 MKRTLS
-13 THPAPAP
+13 HPSPAPN
-20 TGRTYWR
+20 GRTYWR

-32 SRTPDFEDWLHR
+32 SRTPDFEEWLHR
-44 EFPAGAAEWDSDPLS
+44 EFPAGAAEWENDPLS
-59 RRNFLRVMGAS
+59 RRNFLRLMGAS

-79 GCRRPEAHLVPFT
+79 SCRRPEAHLVPFT

-114 GAIPLLATTFD
+114 GAVPLLATTFD

-139 SQGTSDNFAQASV
+139 SLGASDNFSQASI

-161 QHFTREGKKA
+161 QHPTRSGKKI
-171 SPLDW
+171 SSSDW
-176 EAEINRIRTE
+176 DAEIARIRDE
-186 SSASAGASLAILADE
+186 SASTAGSSLAILSDE
-201 QLSPTRERLR
+201 LLSPTRDRLR
-211 LELQKQF
+211 AELLKQF

-227 PLSPGRDLEASAL
+227 PLAPEKDLEASSL
-240 VFGEKTEF
+240 VFGDNTEF
-248 RANLASASTILS
+248 RPNLSAASTILS
-260 VDCDFL
+260 LDCDFL
-266 GSDEGDLAATRG
+266 GSDEGDISDTRG
-278 FAAGRRTRQPGD
+278 FAAGRRTRKPGD
-290 STNRLYVVEP
+290 STNRLYVAEP

-313 RLRTGA
+313 RLRSGSM
-319 AGAFLL
+319 GPFLL
-325 ELARQIRAAQP
+325 ELARQIRTAKPSAD
-336 NPALNV
+336 LNT
-342 LLSQAPDLALPEGID
+342 LLSQSPDLALPEGVD

-367 LVAHGNRSLIL
+367 LVAHGKQSLIL
-378 AGRRLPVP
+378 VGRRLPVS

-392 ALNSALGSVG
+392 ALNAALGAVG
-402 TTLLLQPRLSSPS
+402 STLIVQPRRSIPS
-415 SSLAQLAGKMR
+415 SNINQLAGKIR
-426 SGIIRTLIILGGDP
+426 SGAIRTLIILGGDP
-440 VYNAPADLNWAALQS
+440 VYNAPADLNWPALQS
-455 AVPNSLHLASLP
+455 SVPNTIHLAHLP
-467 NATSKQVTWSIPG
+467 NATSKQSTWSIPG
-480 THFLESWGDALA
+480 THYLESWGDALA
-492 PDGSYLSIQPMI
+492 SDGSYLSIQPMI
-504 QPLWDGLSQ
+504 QPLWDGQSQ
-513 LDFLAQ
+513 LDLLSK
-519 LLGQKKAIGPALIRE
+519 LLGQPKPIGPKLIRD
-534 TFALRT
+534 TFAQRT
-540 NLSDDKLTQN
+540 NLSGEKFDQA

-559 LAPPATPT
+559 LSSPTSTLAPRAPNL
-567 TPRSATFSS
+567 SS
-576 VAALLSRV
+576 VAGLLSKI
-584 ENSSG
+584 ENSAP
-589 EDVTSL
+589 EDISSL
-595 EANFIHSGA
+595 EFNFIQSGA

-630 AILISPETASS
+630 AILMSQDTAKS

-646 DIIKGILVADVVQA
+646 EIIKGILVADVVQA
-660 TLSGRS
+660 TLAGRS

-675 GHANFAVS
+675 GHANFSVS
-683 LPLGYGQDSLGTV
+683 LPLGYGQEELGSVAKGSGFNAYSLRTSL
-696 AQGAGFDAY
+696 ADYQGAG
-705 RLRTSTSDYQAT
+705 
-717 GLQIKKTGQ
+717 LQLKKLGKT
-726 RRELAV
+726 RELAV
-732 TQEHQSMEGRDLVR
+732 TQEHQVMEGRDLVR
-746 EATVPEFQKNPAWVK
+746 EATVSEFQKDPAWVK

-774 FYPNPKMDGMHQ
+774 FYPNPKLDGQHQ

-807 AENNIPV
+807 AENNIPI
-814 VGKDQVIKGREM
+814 VGKDQVMKGREM

-954 DAKISARIRA
+954 DAKITARVRA
-964 RDSADLKIAKGT
+964 RDSADLKIPKGT

-996 DPTSDVTQQRALPQN
+996 DESSEVTQQRALPQN

-1032 PNPSMPG
+1032 PNPAMPG
-1039 AKMAYNASHGH
+1039 AKTSYNTPHGH
-1050 EASASPATSTHST
+1050 GESHAETTH
-1063 LPAPTNGGG
+1063 TNQESSSHKSEGT
-1072 HP
+1072 HK

>member
-1 MVATAKPMKRTF
+1 MKRTL
-13 THPAPAP
+13 THPSPAP
-20 TGRTYWR
+20 NGRTYWR

-32 SRTPDFEDWLHR
+32 SRTPDFEEWLHR
-44 EFPAGAAEWDSDPLS
+44 EFPAGAAEWENDPLS
-59 RRNFLRVMGAS
+59 RRNFLRLMGAS
-70 LALAGLSLS
+70 LALAGLSLT

-114 GAIPLLATTFD
+114 GAVPLLATTFD

-139 SQGTSDNFAQASV
+139 SLGASDNFSQASI

-161 QHFTREGKKA
+161 QHPTRSGKKI
-171 SPLDW
+171 SPSDW
-176 EAEINRIRTE
+176 DAEIARIRDE
-186 SSASAGASLAILADE
+186 STSTAGSSLAILADE
-201 QLSPTRERLR
+201 LLSPSRDRLR
-211 LELQKQF
+211 AELQKQF

-227 PLSPGRDLEASAL
+227 PLAPGRDLEASSL
-240 VFGEKTEF
+240 VFGDNTEF
-248 RANLASASTILS
+248 RPNLSAASTVLS
-260 VDCDFL
+260 LDCDFL
-266 GSDEGDLAATRG
+266 GSDEGDISDTRG
-278 FAAGRRTRQPGD
+278 FAAGRRTRKPGD
-290 STNRLYVVEP
+290 STNRLYVAEP

-313 RLRTGA
+313 RLRSGSV
-319 AGAFLL
+319 GPFLL
-325 ELARQIRAAQP
+325 ELARQIRTAKPSAD
-336 NPALNV
+336 LNT
-342 LLSQAPDLALPEGID
+342 LLSQSPDLPLPEGVD

-367 LVAHGNRSLIL
+367 LVAHGKQSLIL
-378 AGRRLPVP
+378 VGRRLPVS
-386 LQALVL
+386 LQALAL
-392 ALNSALGSVG
+392 AMNATLGAVG
-402 TTLLLQPRLSSPS
+402 STLIVQPRRSIPS
-415 SSLAQLAGKMR
+415 SNISQLAGKIR
-426 SGIIRTLIILGGDP
+426 NGTIRTLIILGGDP
-440 VYNAPADLNWAALQS
+440 VYNAPADLNWPALQS
-455 AVPNSLHLASLP
+455 SVPNTIHLANLP
-467 NATSKQVTWSIPG
+467 NATSKQSTWSIPG
-480 THFLESWGDALA
+480 THYLESWGDALGS
-492 PDGSYLSIQPMI
+492 DGSYLSIQPMI
-504 QPLWDGLSQ
+504 QPLWDGQSQ
-513 LDFLAQ
+513 LDLLSK
-519 LLGQKKAIGPALIRE
+519 LLGQPKPIGPGLIRD
-534 TFALRT
+534 TFAERT
-540 NLSDDKLTQN
+540 NLSGEKLDQA

-559 LAPPATPT
+559 LAASTPT
-567 TPRSATFSS
+567 LAPRTPNLSS
-576 VAALLSRV
+576 VAGLLSKI
-584 ENSSG
+584 ENSAP
-589 EDVTSL
+589 EDISSL
-595 EANFIHSGA
+595 EYNFIQSGA

-630 AILISPETASS
+630 AILMSQDTAKS

-646 DIIKGILVADVVQA
+646 EVIKGILVADVVQA
-660 TLSGRS
+660 TLAERS
-666 VEAPALIVP
+666 IEAAALIVP

-683 LPLGYGQDSLGTV
+683 LPLGYGQEELGSVAKGVGFNAYSLRTSM
-696 AQGAGFDAY
+696 ADYQGAG
-705 RLRTSTSDYQAT
+705 
-717 GLQIKKTGQ
+717 LQLKKLGKT
-726 RRELAV
+726 RELAV
-732 TQEHQSMEGRDLVR
+732 TQEHQVMEGRDLVR
-746 EATVPEFQKNPAWVK
+746 EATVSEFQKNPAWVK

-774 FYPNPKMDGMHQ
+774 FYPNPKLDGQHQ

-807 AENNIPV
+807 AENNIPI

-839 DAPESVSQP
+839 DTPESVSQP

-906 QRALDKLYWG
+906 QRALDRLYWG

-954 DAKISARIRA
+954 DAKITARVRA
-964 RDSADLKIAKGT
+964 RDSADLKIPKGT

-996 DPTSDVTQQRALPQN
+996 DESSEVTQQRALPQN

-1032 PNPSMPG
+1032 PNPAMPG
-1039 AKMAYNASHGH
+1039 AKTSYNTSHGH
-1050 EASASPATSTHST
+1050 GEAHAETTHNNQEPSSHKSEGT
-1063 LPAPTNGGG
+1063 
-1072 HP
+1072 HK

>member
-1 MVATAKPMKRTF
+1 MKRTLI
-13 THPAPAP
+13 HPSPAPN
-20 TGRTYWR
+20 GRTYWR

-32 SRTPDFEDWLHR
+32 SRTPDFEEWLHR
-44 EFPAGAAEWDSDPLS
+44 EFPAGAAEWENDPLS
-59 RRNFLRVMGAS
+59 RRNFLRLMGAS
-70 LALAGLSLS
+70 LALAGLSLT

-114 GAIPLLATTFD
+114 GAVPLLATTFD

-139 SQGTSDNFAQASV
+139 SLGASDNFSQASI

-161 QHFTREGKKA
+161 QHPTRSGKKI
-171 SPLDW
+171 SPSDW
-176 EAEINRIRTE
+176 DAEIARIRDE
-186 SSASAGASLAILADE
+186 STSTAGSSLAILADE
-201 QLSPTRERLR
+201 LLSPSRDRLR
-211 LELQKQF
+211 AELQKQF

-227 PLSPGRDLEASAL
+227 PLAPGRDLEASSL
-240 VFGEKTEF
+240 VFGDNTEF
-248 RANLASASTILS
+248 RPNLSAASTVLS
-260 VDCDFL
+260 LDCDFL
-266 GSDEGDLAATRG
+266 GSDEGDISDTRG
-278 FAAGRRTRQPGD
+278 FAAGRRTRKPGD
-290 STNRLYVVEP
+290 STNRLYVAEP

-313 RLRTGA
+313 RLRSGSV
-319 AGAFLL
+319 GPFLL
-325 ELARQIRAAQP
+325 ELARQIRTAKPSAD
-336 NPALNV
+336 LNT
-342 LLSQAPDLALPEGID
+342 LLSQSPDLPLPEGVD

-367 LVAHGNRSLIL
+367 LVSHGKQSLIL
-378 AGRRLPVP
+378 VGRRLPIS
-386 LQALVL
+386 LQALAL
-392 ALNSALGSVG
+392 ALNATLGAVG
-402 TTLLLQPRLSSPS
+402 STLIVQPRRSIPS
-415 SSLAQLAGKMR
+415 TNIIQLAGKIR
-426 SGIIRTLIILGGDP
+426 NGTIRTLIILGGDP
-440 VYNAPADLNWAALQS
+440 VYNAPADLNWPALQS
-455 AVPNSLHLASLP
+455 SVPNTIHLANLP
-467 NATSKQVTWSIPG
+467 NATSKQSTWSIPG
-480 THFLESWGDALA
+480 THYLESWGDALGS
-492 PDGSYLSIQPMI
+492 DGSYLSIQPMI
-504 QPLWDGLSQ
+504 QPLWDGQSQ
-513 LDFLAQ
+513 LDLLSK
-519 LLGQKKAIGPALIRE
+519 LLGQPKPIGPGLIRD
-534 TFALRT
+534 TFAQRT
-540 NLSDDKLTQN
+540 NLSGEKLDQA

-559 LAPPATPT
+559 LAASTPT
-567 TPRSATFSS
+567 LAPRTPNLSS
-576 VAALLSRV
+576 VAGLLSKI
-584 ENSSG
+584 ENSAP
-589 EDVTSL
+589 EDISSL
-595 EANFIHSGA
+595 EFNFIQSGA

-630 AILISPETASS
+630 AILMSQDTAKS

-646 DIIKGILVADVVQA
+646 EVIKGILVADVVQA
-660 TLSGRS
+660 TLAGRS
-666 VEAPALIVP
+666 IEAAALIVP

-683 LPLGYGQDSLGTV
+683 LPLGYGQEELGSVAKGVGFNAYSLRTSM
-696 AQGAGFDAY
+696 ADYQGAG
-705 RLRTSTSDYQAT
+705 
-717 GLQIKKTGQ
+717 LQLKKLGKT
-726 RRELAV
+726 RELAV
-732 TQEHQSMEGRDLVR
+732 TQEHQVMEGRDLVR
-746 EATVPEFQKNPAWVK
+746 EATVSEFQKNPAWVK

-774 FYPNPKMDGMHQ
+774 FYPNPKLDGQHQ

-807 AENNIPV
+807 AENNIPI

-954 DAKISARIRA
+954 DAKITARVRA
-964 RDSADLKIAKGT
+964 RDSADLKIPKGT

-996 DPTSDVTQQRALPQN
+996 DESSEVTQQRALPQN

-1032 PNPSMPG
+1032 PNPAMPG
-1039 AKMAYNASHGH
+1039 AKTSYNTSHGH
-1050 EASASPATSTHST
+1050 GDSHAETTHNNQESSSHKSEGT
-1063 LPAPTNGGG
+1063 
-1072 HP
+1072 HK

>member
-1 MVATAKPMKRTF
+1 MKRTL
-13 THPAPAP
+13 THPSPAP
-20 TGRTYWR
+20 NGRTYWR

-32 SRTPDFEDWLHR
+32 SRTPDFEEWLHR
-44 EFPAGAAEWDSDPLS
+44 EFPAGAAEWDNDSLS
-59 RRNFLRVMGAS
+59 RRNFLRLMGAS

-114 GAIPLLATTFD
+114 GAVPLLATTFD

-139 SQGTSDNFAQASV
+139 SLGASDNFSQASI

-161 QHFTREGKKA
+161 QHPTRSGKKI
-171 SPLDW
+171 SPSDW
-176 EAEINRIRTE
+176 DTEIARIRDE
-186 SSASAGASLAILADE
+186 STSTAGSSLAILADE
-201 QLSPTRERLR
+201 LLSPTRDRLR
-211 LELQKQF
+211 TELQKQF

-227 PLSPGRDLEASAL
+227 PLAPGRDLEASSL
-240 VFGEKTEF
+240 VFGDNTEF
-248 RANLASASTILS
+248 RPNLSAASTILS
-260 VDCDFL
+260 LDCDFL
-266 GSDEGDLAATRG
+266 GSDEGDISDTRG
-278 FAAGRRTRQPGD
+278 FAAGRRTRKPGD

-313 RLRTGA
+313 RLRSGSI
-319 AGAFLL
+319 GPFLL
-325 ELARQIRAAQP
+325 ELARQIRTAKPSAD
-336 NPALNV
+336 LNA
-342 LLSQAPDLALPEGID
+342 LLSQSPDLALPEGVD
-357 PAWIRECAAD
+357 PAWIRECATD
-367 LVAHGNRSLIL
+367 LVAHGKQSLIL
-378 AGRRLPVP
+378 VGRRLPVS
-386 LQALVL
+386 LQALAL
-392 ALNSALGSVG
+392 ALNAALGSVG
-402 TTLLLQPRLSSPS
+402 STLIVQPRRSIPS
-415 SSLAQLAGKMR
+415 SDINQLAGKIR
-426 SGIIRTLIILGGDP
+426 SGTIRTLIILGGDP
-440 VYNAPADLNWAALQS
+440 VYNAPADLNWPTLQS
-455 AVPNSLHLASLP
+455 SVPNTIHLAHLP
-467 NATSKQVTWSIPG
+467 NATSKQSTWSIPG
-480 THFLESWGDALA
+480 THYLESWGDALA
-492 PDGSYLSIQPMI
+492 SDGSYLSIQPMI
-504 QPLWDGLSQ
+504 HPLWNGQSQVDLLSK
-513 LDFLAQ
+513 
-519 LLGQKKAIGPALIRE
+519 LLGQPKPIGPGLIRD
-534 TFALRT
+534 TFAQRT
-540 NLSDDKLTQN
+540 NLSGEKLDQA

-559 LAPPATPT
+559 LAASTPT
-567 TPRSATFSS
+567 LDPRTPNLNS
-576 VAALLSRV
+576 VAGLLSKI
-584 ENSSG
+584 ENSAP
-589 EDVTSL
+589 EDISSL
-595 EANFIHSGA
+595 EFNFIQSGA

-630 AILISPETASS
+630 AILMSQDTAKS

-646 DIIKGILVADVVQA
+646 EVIKGILVADVVQA
-660 TLSGRS
+660 TLAGRS
-666 VEAPALIVP
+666 VDAPALIVP
-675 GHANFAVS
+675 GHANFSVS
-683 LPLGYGQDSLGTV
+683 LPLGYGQEELGSVAKGAGFNAYSLRTSM
-696 AQGAGFDAY
+696 ADYQGAG
-705 RLRTSTSDYQAT
+705 
-717 GLQIKKTGQ
+717 LQLKKLGKTL
-726 RRELAV
+726 ELAV
-732 TQEHQSMEGRDLVR
+732 TQEHQVMEGRDLVR
-746 EATVPEFQKNPAWVK
+746 EATVSEFQKNPAWVK

-774 FYPNPKMDGMHQ
+774 FYPNPKLDGQHQ

-807 AENNIPV
+807 AENNIPI

-954 DAKISARIRA
+954 DAKITARVRA
-964 RDSADLKIAKGT
+964 RDSADLKIPKGT

-996 DPTSDVTQQRALPQN
+996 DESSEVTQQRALPQN

-1032 PNPSMPG
+1032 PNPAMPG
-1039 AKMAYNASHGH
+1039 AKTSYNTPHGH
-1050 EASASPATSTHST
+1050 GESHAETSHNNQESSSHKSE
-1063 LPAPTNGGG
+1063 GG
-1072 HP
+1072 HK

>member
-1 MVATAKPMKRTF
+1 MKRNL
-13 THPAPAP
+13 THPSPAP
-20 TGRTYWR
+20 NGRTYWR

-32 SRTPDFEDWLHR
+32 SRTPDFEEWLHR
-44 EFPAGAAEWDSDPLS
+44 EFPAGAAEWENDPLS
-59 RRNFLRVMGAS
+59 RRNFLRLMGAS

-114 GAIPLLATTFD
+114 GAVPLLATTFD

-139 SQGTSDNFAQASV
+139 SLGASDNFSQASI

-161 QHFTREGKKA
+161 QHPTRSGKKI
-171 SPLDW
+171 SPSDW
-176 EAEINRIRTE
+176 DAEIARIRDE
-186 SSASAGASLAILADE
+186 STSTAGSSLAILADE
-201 QLSPTRERLR
+201 LLSPTRDRLR
-211 LELQKQF
+211 AELQKQF

-227 PLSPGRDLEASAL
+227 PLAPGRDLEASSL
-240 VFGEKTEF
+240 VFGDNTEF
-248 RANLASASTILS
+248 RPNLSAASTVLS
-260 VDCDFL
+260 LDCDFL
-266 GSDEGDLAATRG
+266 GSDEGDISDTRG
-278 FAAGRRTRQPGD
+278 FAAGRRTRKPGD
-290 STNRLYVVEP
+290 STNRLYVAEP

-313 RLRTGA
+313 RLRSGSV
-319 AGAFLL
+319 GPFLL
-325 ELARQIRAAQP
+325 ELARQIRTAKPSAD
-336 NPALNV
+336 LNT
-342 LLSQAPDLALPEGID
+342 LLSQSPDLPLPEGVD

-367 LVAHGNRSLIL
+367 LVAHGKQSLIL
-378 AGRRLPVP
+378 VGRRLPVS
-386 LQALVL
+386 LQALAL
-392 ALNSALGSVG
+392 ALNATLGAVG
-402 TTLLLQPRLSSPS
+402 STLIVQPRRSIHSSNIS
-415 SSLAQLAGKMR
+415 QLAGKITN
-426 SGIIRTLIILGGDP
+426 GTIRTLIILGGDP
-440 VYNAPADLNWAALQS
+440 VYNAPADLNWPALQS
-455 AVPNSLHLASLP
+455 SVPNTIHLANLP
-467 NATSKQVTWSIPG
+467 NATSKQSKWSIPG
-480 THFLESWGDALA
+480 THYLESWGDALGS
-492 PDGSYLSIQPMI
+492 DGSYLSIQPMI
-504 QPLWDGLSQ
+504 QPLWDGQSQ
-513 LDFLAQ
+513 LDLLSK
-519 LLGQKKAIGPALIRE
+519 LLGQTKPIGPGLIRD
-534 TFALRT
+534 TFAQRT
-540 NLSDDKLTQN
+540 NLSGEKLDQA

-559 LAPPATPT
+559 LSSPASTLAPRTPNL
-567 TPRSATFSS
+567 SS
-576 VAALLSRV
+576 VAGLLSKI
-584 ENSSG
+584 ENSAT
-589 EDVTSL
+589 EDISSL
-595 EANFIHSGA
+595 EFNFIQSGA

-630 AILISPETASS
+630 AILMSQDTAKS

-646 DIIKGILVADVVQA
+646 EVIKGILVADVVQA
-660 TLSGRS
+660 TLAGRS
-666 VEAPALIVP
+666 IEAAALIVP

-683 LPLGYGQDSLGTV
+683 LPLGYGQEELGSVAKGVGFNAYSLRTSM
-696 AQGAGFDAY
+696 ADYQGAG
-705 RLRTSTSDYQAT
+705 
-717 GLQIKKTGQ
+717 LQLKKLGKT
-726 RRELAV
+726 RELAV
-732 TQEHQSMEGRDLVR
+732 TQEHQVMEGRDLVR
-746 EATVPEFQKNPAWVK
+746 EATVSEFQKNPAWVK

-774 FYPNPKMDGMHQ
+774 FYPNPKLDGQHQ

-807 AENNIPV
+807 AENNIPI
-814 VGKDQVIKGREM
+814 VGKDQVMKGREM

-954 DAKISARIRA
+954 DAKITARVRA
-964 RDSADLKIAKGT
+964 RDSADLKIPNGT

-996 DPTSDVTQQRALPQN
+996 DESSEVTQQRALPQN

-1032 PNPSMPG
+1032 PNPAMPG
-1039 AKMAYNASHGH
+1039 AKTSYNTSHGH
-1050 EASASPATSTHST
+1050 GESHAETTHNNQESSSHKSEGT
-1063 LPAPTNGGG
+1063 
-1072 HP
+1072 HK

>member
-1 MVATAKPMKRTF
+1 MKRTL
-13 THPAPAP
+13 THPSPAP
-20 TGRTYWR
+20 NGRTYWR

-32 SRTPDFEDWLHR
+32 SRTPDFEEWLHR
-44 EFPAGAAEWDSDPLS
+44 EFPAGAAEWENDPLS
-59 RRNFLRVMGAS
+59 RRNFLRLMGAS

-114 GAIPLLATTFD
+114 GAVPLLATTFD

-139 SQGTSDNFAQASV
+139 SLGASDNFSQASI

-161 QHFTREGKKA
+161 QHPTRSGKKI
-171 SPLDW
+171 SPSDW
-176 EAEINRIRTE
+176 DAEIARIRDE
-186 SSASAGASLAILADE
+186 STSTAGSSLAILADE
-201 QLSPTRERLR
+201 LLSPTRDRLR
-211 LELQKQF
+211 AELQKQF

-227 PLSPGRDLEASAL
+227 PLAPGRDLEASSL
-240 VFGEKTEF
+240 VFGDNTEF
-248 RANLASASTILS
+248 RPNLSAASTVLS
-260 VDCDFL
+260 LDCDFL
-266 GSDEGDLAATRG
+266 GSDEGDISDTRG
-278 FAAGRRTRQPGD
+278 FAARRRTRKPGD
-290 STNRLYVVEP
+290 STNRLYVAEP

-313 RLRTGA
+313 RLRSGSV
-319 AGAFLL
+319 GPFLL
-325 ELARQIRAAQP
+325 ELARQIRTAKPSAD
-336 NPALNV
+336 LNA
-342 LLSQAPDLALPEGID
+342 LLSQSPDLPLPEGVD

-367 LVAHGNRSLIL
+367 LVAHGKQSLIL
-378 AGRRLPVP
+378 VGRRLPVS
-386 LQALVL
+386 LQALAL
-392 ALNSALGSVG
+392 ALNATLGAVG
-402 TTLLLQPRLSSPS
+402 STLIVQPRRSIPS
-415 SSLAQLAGKMR
+415 TNIIQLAGKIR
-426 SGIIRTLIILGGDP
+426 NGTIRTLIILGGNP
-440 VYNAPADLNWAALQS
+440 VYNAPADLNWPALQS
-455 AVPNSLHLASLP
+455 SVPNTIHLANLP
-467 NATSKQVTWSIPG
+467 NATSKQSTWSIPG
-480 THFLESWGDALA
+480 THYLESWGDALGS
-492 PDGSYLSIQPMI
+492 DGSYLSIQPMI
-504 QPLWDGLSQ
+504 QPLWDGQSQ
-513 LDFLAQ
+513 LDLLSK
-519 LLGQKKAIGPALIRE
+519 LLGQPKPIGPGLIRD
-534 TFALRT
+534 TFAQRT
-540 NLSDDKLTQN
+540 NLSGEKLDQA

-559 LAPPATPT
+559 LAASTPT
-567 TPRSATFSS
+567 LAPRTTNLSS
-576 VAALLSRV
+576 VAGLLSKI
-584 ENSSG
+584 ENSAP
-589 EDVTSL
+589 EDISSL
-595 EANFIHSGA
+595 EYNFIQSGA

-630 AILISPETASS
+630 AILMSHDTAKS

-646 DIIKGILVADVVQA
+646 EVIKGILVADVVKA
-660 TLSGRS
+660 TLAGRS
-666 VEAPALIVP
+666 IEAAALIVP

-683 LPLGYGQDSLGTV
+683 LPLGYGQEELGSVAKGVGFNAYSLRTSM
-696 AQGAGFDAY
+696 ADYQGAG
-705 RLRTSTSDYQAT
+705 
-717 GLQIKKTGQ
+717 LQLKKLGKT
-726 RRELAV
+726 RELAV
-732 TQEHQSMEGRDLVR
+732 TQEHQVMEGRDLVR
-746 EATVPEFQKNPAWVK
+746 EATVSEFQKNPAWVK

-774 FYPNPKMDGMHQ
+774 FYPNPKLDGQHQ

-807 AENNIPV
+807 AENNIPI
-814 VGKDQVIKGREM
+814 VGKDQVMKGREM

-954 DAKISARIRA
+954 DAKITARVRA
-964 RDSADLKIAKGT
+964 RDSADLKIPKGT

-996 DPTSDVTQQRALPQN
+996 DESSEVTKQRALPQN

-1032 PNPSMPG
+1032 PNPAMPG
-1039 AKMAYNASHGH
+1039 AKTSYNTSHGH
-1050 EASASPATSTHST
+1050 GEAHAETTHNNQEPSSHKSEGT
-1063 LPAPTNGGG
+1063 
-1072 HP
+1072 HK